1 MSTAAN
7 EADSPDLEAL
17 FDSIVQANAAPVAA
31 PAVTPAAGAA
41 AAESAADVI
50 NRVGHMTR
58 TLHDSLRALGLD
70 KKLETAAAAVP
81 DTRDRLAYVAKLTEQ
96 AASRALNA
104 TEQARPIQDKLARDA
119 GDLAGRWDALF
130 AAQPGVEAFK
140 ALVAQTR
147 EFLCAVPAQAQA
159 TNAQLTEVMM
169 AQEFQDLTGQVIK
182 KVADV
187 THDLESQ
194 LLQLLVENA
203 PPGRREEASG
213 LLNGPAM
220 NAAGRADV
228 VANQEQ
234 VDQLLESLGF

>member
-1 MSTAAN
+1 MSS

-17 FDSIVQANAAPVAA
+17 FDSIVEANAAPTPATAA
-31 PAVTPAAGAA
+31 PAAGS
-41 AAESAADVI
+41 EENAADVI

-58 TLHDSLRALGLD
+58 TLHESLRALGID
-70 KKLETAAAAVP
+70 KKLESAAAAVP
-81 DTRDRLAYVAKLTEQ
+81 DARDRLAYVATMTEK

-104 TEQARPIQDKLARDA
+104 TENARPIQDKLAKDA
-119 GDLAGRWDALF
+119 DELAARWDGLF
-130 AAQPGVEAFK
+130 EQQPGVDAFK
-140 ALVAQTR
+140 ALVASTR
-147 EFLCAVPAQAQA
+147 DFLRAVPAQAQA

-187 THDLESQ
+187 THELENQ
-194 LLQLLVENA
+194 LLLLLVENA
-203 PPGRREEASG
+203 APERRQEASG
-213 LLNGPAM
+213 LLNGPAV
-220 NAAGRADV
+220 NSSGRTDV

>member
-1 MSTAAN
+1 MSSD
-7 EADSPDLEAL
+7 ADSPDLEAL
-17 FDSIVQANAAPVAA
+17 FDSIVQAKAAPSPAAAA
-31 PAVTPAAGAA
+31 PAGSSEENAD
-41 AAESAADVI
+41 DVI

-58 TLHDSLRALGLD
+58 TLHESLRALGID
-70 KKLETAAAAVP
+70 KKLESAAAAVP
-81 DTRDRLAYVAKLTEQ
+81 DARDRLAYVAMMTEQ

-104 TEQARPIQDKLARDA
+104 TENARPIQDRLAKDA
-119 GDLAGRWDALF
+119 GELAARWDGLF
-130 AAQPGVEAFK
+130 VQQPGVDAFK
-140 ALVAQTR
+140 ALVASTR
-147 EFLCAVPAQAQA
+147 DFLHAVPAQAQA

-187 THDLESQ
+187 THDLERQ

-203 PPGRREEASG
+203 PPERRIEATG

-220 NAAGRADV
+220 NSAGRNDV

>member
-1 MSTAAN
+1 MSS

-17 FDSIVQANAAPVAA
+17 FDSIVQANSASPPEAAA
-31 PAVTPAAGAA
+31 PAAGG
-41 AAESAADVI
+41 EEHAADVI
-50 NRVGHMTR
+50 NRVGQMTR
-58 TLHDSLRALGLD
+58 TLHESLRALGID
-70 KKLETAAAAVP
+70 KKLESAAAAAP
-81 DTRDRLAYVAKLTEQ
+81 DARDRLAYVATMTEQ

-104 TEQARPIQDKLARDA
+104 TESARPIQDKLAREA
-119 GDLAGRWDALF
+119 GELAARWDGLF
-130 AAQPGVEAFK
+130 EQPPGVEAFK
-140 ALVAQTR
+140 ALVTSTR
-147 EFLCAVPAQAQA
+147 DFLRAVPSQAQA

-187 THDLESQ
+187 THDLENQ

-203 PPGRREEASG
+203 PPGRRAEAGG
-213 LLNGPAM
+213 LLNGPAIRTD
-220 NAAGRADV
+220 GRSDI

>member
-1 MSTAAN
+1 MSTAAAN

-17 FDSIVQANAAPVAA
+17 FDSIVQANVAP
-31 PAVTPAAGAA
+31 PAQTQETAGA
-41 AAESAADVI
+41 ENAADVI
-50 NRVGHMTR
+50 TRVGHMTR
-58 TLHDSLRALGLD
+58 ALHDSLRALGID
-70 KKLETAAAAVP
+70 KKLESAVAAVP
-81 DTRDRLAYVAKLTEQ
+81 GTRDRLAYVAKLTEQ

-104 TEQARPIQDKLARDA
+104 TETARPIQEKLSKDA
-119 GDLAGRWDALF
+119 GELAARWDHLLET
-130 AAQPGVEAFK
+130 QPGVDAFK
-140 ALVAQTR
+140 ALVLSTR

-187 THDLESQ
+187 THDLEHQ

-213 LLNGPAM
+213 LLNGPAI
-220 NAAGRADV
+220 NTAGRSDV
-228 VANQEQ
+228 VADQEQ

>member
-1 MSTAAN
+1 MSS

-17 FDSIVQANAAPVAA
+17 FDSIVQANTA
-31 PAVTPAAGAA
+31 PAAASAGA
-41 AAESAADVI
+41 EGGDENAADVI

-58 TLHDSLRALGLD
+58 TLHESLRALGID
-70 KKLETAAAAVP
+70 KKLESAAAAVP
-81 DTRDRLAYVAKLTEQ
+81 NARDRLAYVATMTEQ

-104 TEQARPIQDKLARDA
+104 TENARPIQDKLARDA
-119 GDLAGRWDALF
+119 GELAARWDGLF
-130 AAQPGVEAFK
+130 EQQPGVEAFK
-140 ALVAQTR
+140 ALVASTR
-147 EFLCAVPAQAQA
+147 DFLRALPSQAQA
-159 TNAQLTEVMM
+159 TNAQLTEVML

-187 THDLESQ
+187 THDLENQ

-203 PPGRREEASG
+203 PPGRRVEASG
-213 LLNGPAM
+213 LLNGPAIK
-220 NAAGRADV
+220 AAGRSDI

>member
-1 MSTAAN
+1 MSS

-17 FDSIVQANAAPVAA
+17 FDSIVQANAAPVPAAAA
-31 PAVTPAAGAA
+31 PAAGS
-41 AAESAADVI
+41 EEHAADVI

-58 TLHDSLRALGLD
+58 TLHESLRALGID

-81 DTRDRLAYVAKLTEQ
+81 DARDRLAYVASMTEQ

-104 TEQARPIQDKLARDA
+104 TENARPIQDKLAKDA
-119 GDLAGRWDALF
+119 GELAARWDGLF
-130 AAQPGVEAFK
+130 EQQPGVEAFK
-140 ALVAQTR
+140 ALVTSTR
-147 EFLCAVPAQAQA
+147 DFLRAVPSQAQA

-187 THDLESQ
+187 THELENQ

-203 PPGRREEASG
+203 PPERRVEASG
-213 LLNGPAM
+213 LLNGPVHKAD
-220 NAAGRADV
+220 GRNDI

>member
-1 MSTAAN
+1 MSSAA
-7 EADSPDLEAL
+7 EKDGDSPDLEAL
-17 FDSIVQANAAPVAA
+17 FDSIVQANAAPA
-31 PAVTPAAGAA
+31 PAVESAAGS
-41 AAESAADVI
+41 EEHAADVI

-58 TLHDSLRALGLD
+58 TLHESLRALGID

-81 DTRDRLAYVAKLTEQ
+81 DARDRLAYVASMTEQ

-104 TEQARPIQDKLARDA
+104 TENARPIQDKLAKDA
-119 GDLAGRWDALF
+119 GELAARWDGLF
-130 AAQPGVEAFK
+130 EQQPGVDAFK
-140 ALVAQTR
+140 ALVASTR
-147 EFLCAVPAQAQA
+147 DFLRAVPSQAQA

-187 THDLESQ
+187 THDLENQ

-203 PPGRREEASG
+203 PPERRVEASG
-213 LLNGPAM
+213 LLNGPVHKAD
-220 NAAGRADV
+220 GRNDI

>member
-1 MSTAAN
+1 MSTTADN

-17 FDSIVQANAAPVAA
+17 FDSIVQANTAPVAA
-31 PAVTPAAGAA
+31 AAVEETAG
-41 AAESAADVI
+41 DVI
-50 NRVGHMTR
+50 DRVGRMTR
-58 TLHDSLRALGLD
+58 TLHDSLRALGFD

-81 DTRDRLAYVAKLTEQ
+81 DARDRLAYVATMTEQ

-104 TEQARPIQDKLARDA
+104 TESARPIQDKLAQDA
-119 GDLAGRWDALF
+119 GALAAQWDGLF
-130 AAQPGVEAFK
+130 EQQPGVEAFK
-140 ALVAQTR
+140 ALVASTR
-147 EFLCAVPAQAQA
+147 DFLRAVPAQARA

-187 THDLESQ
+187 THELEHQ

-203 PPGRREEASG
+203 PPERREEASG
-213 LLNGPAM
+213 LLNGPSI
-220 NAAGRADV
+220 NNKGRADV
-228 VANQEQ
+228 MANQEQ

>member
-1 MSTAAN
+1 MSS

-17 FDSIVQANAAPVAA
+17 FDSIVEANATPAAAA
-31 PAVTPAAGAA
+31 PAGSGEENAD
-41 AAESAADVI
+41 DVI

-58 TLHDSLRALGLD
+58 TLHESLRALGID
-70 KKLETAAAAVP
+70 KKLESAAAAVP
-81 DTRDRLAYVAKLTEQ
+81 DARDRLAYVAMMTER

-104 TEQARPIQDKLARDA
+104 TENARPIQDRLAKDA
-119 GDLAGRWDALF
+119 GELAARWDVLF
-130 AAQPGVEAFK
+130 VQQPGVDAFK
-140 ALVAQTR
+140 ALVASTR
-147 EFLCAVPAQAQA
+147 DFLHAVPAQAQA

-187 THDLESQ
+187 THDLERQ

-203 PPGRREEASG
+203 PPERRIEATG

-220 NAAGRADV
+220 NSAGRNDV

>member
-1 MSTAAN
+1 MSS

-17 FDSIVQANAAPVAA
+17 FDSIVQANAAPVPAAAA
-31 PAVTPAAGAA
+31 PAAGGEENAV
-41 AAESAADVI
+41 DVI

-58 TLHDSLRALGLD
+58 TLHESLRALGID

-81 DTRDRLAYVAKLTEQ
+81 DARDRLAYVATMTEQ

-104 TEQARPIQDKLARDA
+104 TENARPIQDKLAKDA
-119 GDLAGRWDALF
+119 DELAARWDGLSEQ
-130 AAQPGVEAFK
+130 QPGVEAFK
-140 ALVAQTR
+140 ALVASTR
-147 EFLCAVPAQAQA
+147 DFLRAVPAQAQA

-187 THDLESQ
+187 THELENQ

-203 PPGRREEASG
+203 PPERRVEASG
-213 LLNGPAM
+213 LLNGPVVKQ
-220 NAAGRADV
+220 AGRNDI